1 MCIAH
6 NRDTCYLQLSL
17 YSNFVNLLTNDDEL
31 SEAADSPDYLQK
43 VIHSWE
49 HYYWIIHY
57 ISKWN
62 SDPFKP
68 AGQGDQHN
76 KKQKIQNLFMNN
88 ERNGTPFVW

>member
-43 VIHSWE
+43 VIHS
-49 HYYWIIHY
+49 
-57 ISKWN
+57 
-62 SDPFKP
+62 
-68 AGQGDQHN
+68 
-76 KKQKIQNLFMNN
+76 
-88 ERNGTPFVW
+88 